1 MTMIVHPAKQRG
13 VSLVELLIAMA
24 LGLILLAGIGYIYWG
39 SRQSYALQENLAGLQ
54 ENAGFALEVL
64 GQDVRMAGYI
74 GCPNLGTGGNNV
86 TPARRAADTSRIA
99 FAAGKTLGLQSADVA
114 PVMGVLDTA
123 LLRGTTS
130 IATNQ
135 VANTDLLVVTRGS
148 SQAFVLTAAPSGAGA
163 NTAIVLPSRSPLPSS
178 PSGLNGAQQDAL
190 IISDCSQADII
201 HVAGFASAEAGDT
214 ITANVDLATAGRT
227 YRAGAMVMGLE
238 TSAYFVRL
246 RDPSKAEGLGNPRSL
261 YRARWAPDASDGSG
275 NPEVSE
281 LVENVQNMRVL
292 YGVDNND
299 DGSADGYFRTVQFD
313 GNAGSPTWNQV
324 VSVRVSL
331 LLRSASNR
339 AASQP
344 QPYSFD
350 TDGDGDL
357 DNVTPSDNH
366 LYRVHTATLAIRNR
380 ASGG

>member
-1 MTMIVHPAKQRG
+1 MTVQVNPNNQRG
-13 VSLVELLIAMA
+13 VSLVELLIATA

-54 ENAGFALEVL
+54 ENAGFALEML
-64 GQDVRMAGYI
+64 AQDVRMAGYI

-86 TPARRAADTSRIA
+86 TPARRAADDSRIA

-114 PVMGVLDTA
+114 PVMGVLDTT

-130 IATNQ
+130 ISTNR

-148 SQAFVLTAAPSGAGA
+148 SQSFVLTAAPSGAGA
-163 NTAIVLPSRSPLPSS
+163 NTAILLPSRSPLPSS
-178 PSGLNGAQQDAL
+178 PSGLNGSQQDAL

-201 HVAGFASAEAGDT
+201 HVAGFTSDQQGDT
-214 ITANVDLATAGRT
+214 ITANVDLAAAGRT

-238 TSAYFVRL
+238 TSAYFIRL
-246 RDPSKAEGLGNPRSL
+246 RDPSKAEGPGNPRSL
-261 YRARWAPDASDGSG
+261 YRARWAPDASDGGG
-275 NPEVSE
+275 NPDVGEV
-281 LVENVQNMRVL
+281 VENVQSMRVL
-292 YGVDNND
+292 YGVDSND
-299 DGSADGYFRTVQFD
+299 DGSVDNYFRTAQFD
-313 GNAGSPTWNQV
+313 GNPGSPTWNQV

-331 LLRSASNR
+331 LLRSASDK

-350 TDGDGDL
+350 TDGDGAL
-357 DNVTPSDNH
+357 NNITPSDNY
-366 LYRVHTATLAIRNR
+366 LYRVLTATMAIRNR